1 MRNIIISE
9 EQLNQLIE
17 QPSIMQEDAVEIPNT
32 PNTMSFWHGGNLDS
46 YEDVISQK
54 SGRYQYGPGLYLTTK
69 YDDAKQYAKGSR
81 KLYLVTVN
89 LGNDLENI
97 QFSVNAVN
105 DFIKKY
111 TIRNKQSELLTRIA
125 QRTSE
130 QGTVPGFI
138 MNNLIINFDAI
149 KPANTKYLRQFFI
162 DNGADYNI
170 VDNAF
175 GWGEKMMVLFNMN
188 KIASVR
194 RINPN
199 DQITKFD
206 LH

>member
-1 MRNIIISE
+1 MSKIIISE
-9 EQLNQLIE
+9 QQLKLLV
-17 QPSIMQEDAVEIPNT
+17 EDLALKEDVVDIPNIPNT
-32 PNTMSFWHGGNLDS
+32 MNFWHGGNLDN

-89 LGNDLENI
+89 LGNDLDNS
-97 QFSVNAVN
+97 QFDLNSVVN
-105 DFIKKY
+105 FIKKY
-111 TIRNKQSELLTRIA
+111 VIKNKQQEIINRLSQRVSEN
-125 QRTSE
+125 
-130 QGTVPGFI
+130 GTIPGFI

-149 KPANTKYLRQFFI
+149 KPINTKYLRQFFI

-175 GWGEKMMVLFNMN
+175 GWHEKMMVLFNMN
-188 KIASVR
+188 KIASIR
-194 RINPN
+194 KINP
-199 DQITKFD
+199 DDKIMKFD